1 MDIQIAQSALK
12 KVAERNGVPVEVIL
26 ESIQEAIQQSE
37 LNKMEI
43 KKGKTVAPEE
53 AVALL
58 ADAVCKARQQKTL
71 F

>member
-12 KVAERNGVPVEVIL
+12 KVAERNGVPLEVIL

-43 KKGKTVAPEE
+43 KKGKTVTPEE